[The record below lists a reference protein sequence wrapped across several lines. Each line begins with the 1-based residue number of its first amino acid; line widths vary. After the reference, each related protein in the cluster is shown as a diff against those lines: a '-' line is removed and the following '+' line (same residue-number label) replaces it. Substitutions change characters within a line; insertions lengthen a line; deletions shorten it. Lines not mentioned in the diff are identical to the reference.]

1 MRRKS
6 RQVQRGWRS
15 GLRVDAWR
23 HALPS
28 PRVSGSPTSLL
39 TESGPLSTHIGSVA
53 VLMVDPPHG
62 EPGVQLVPGRA
73 LVGVNQGALVDPL
86 SDRRHGGLLR
96 RAHLRQ
102 RPAVALA
109 HHHDNLT
116 FARLVLGK
124 PPVHPIGSHVFRPD
138 VTTKVGAI
146 DLGNSSLTAET

>member
-1 MRRKS
+1 MDDKRRAS
-6 RQVQRGWRS
+6 TLGRPGGGGSYIRPGFRAI
-15 GLRVDAWR
+15 GAGAVDA
-23 HALPS
+23 
-28 PRVSGSPTSLL
+28 
-39 TESGPLSTHIGSVA
+39 IA
-53 VLMVDPPHG
+53 VLMVDPLHG

-124 PPVHPIGSHVFRPD
+124 PPVHPIASHVFRPD
-138 VTTKVGAI
+138 VTTEVGAI